1 MLRCA
6 IRSQAM
12 LDLRR
17 FRALTFDCYG
27 TLIDWERGILGFL
40 EPWLASRGLSRDP
53 TRILEAFSEVETRR
67 QQEDPAARYP
77 VILERCF
84 SDLCVRLEVAP
95 DEEAARAFGA
105 SVGDWPPF
113 PDTPW
118 ATAMLRGRFVLG
130 IVSNVDDAS
139 LARSITAIGTDPDF
153 TVTAEA
159 IRSYKPAR
167 AHFDRMLEILAER
180 GIGKHEV
187 LHVAQSMFHDI
198 VPCRELGIACCWVNR
213 RSCRT
218 GYGATPQAYAV
229 PDYSVTSLA
238 ELVTRARIPTDESS
252 AARTWRRHE

>member
-6 IRSQAM
+6 IRRQTM
-12 LDLRR
+12 LDLRHV
-17 FRALTFDCYG
+17 RALTFDCYG

-40 EPWLASRGLSRDP
+40 EPWLASRGLSCDP
-53 TRILEAFSEVETRR
+53 TRILEAFSEVETHR

-95 DEEAARAFGA
+95 DAEAARAFGA
-105 SVGDWPPF
+105 SVSDWPPF
-113 PDTPW
+113 PDTP
-118 ATAMLRGRFVLG
+118 AAMAMFHGRFVLG

-139 LARSITAIGTDPDF
+139 LARSIAAIGTDPDF

-167 AHFDRMLEILAER
+167 AHFDRMLEILAGR

-213 RSCRT
+213 RSRRT
-218 GYGATPQAYAV
+218 GHGATPQAYAV

-238 ELVTRARIPTDESS
+238 ELVARARIQTD
-252 AARTWRRHE
+252 

>member
-1 MLRCA
+1 
-6 IRSQAM
+6 M

-95 DEEAARAFGA
+95 DAEAARAFGA

-113 PDTPW
+113 PDTP
-118 ATAMLRGRFVLG
+118 AAMAMLRGRFVLG

>member
-1 MLRCA
+1 MLRST
-6 IRSQAM
+6 IRSPTM
-12 LDLRR
+12 LDLHH

-27 TLIDWERGILGFL
+27 TLIDWERGILAFI
-40 EPWLASRGLSRDP
+40 EPWLASRGASRDP
-53 TRILEAFSEVETRR
+53 TRILETFSEIETLR

-84 SDLCVRLEVAP
+84 NDLCGRLDLAP
-95 DEEAARAFGA
+95 DAEAARAFGA

-113 PDTPW
+113 PDTP
-118 ATAMLRGRFVLG
+118 AAIAMFHGRFVLG

-139 LARSITAIGTDPDF
+139 LARSIAVIGTAPDF

-167 AHFDRMLEILAER
+167 AHFDRMLEILTER

-213 RSCRT
+213 RSRRT
-218 GYGATPQAYAV
+218 GHGATPEAHAV

-238 ELVTRARIPTDESS
+238 ELVARARIQTE
-252 AARTWRRHE
+252 